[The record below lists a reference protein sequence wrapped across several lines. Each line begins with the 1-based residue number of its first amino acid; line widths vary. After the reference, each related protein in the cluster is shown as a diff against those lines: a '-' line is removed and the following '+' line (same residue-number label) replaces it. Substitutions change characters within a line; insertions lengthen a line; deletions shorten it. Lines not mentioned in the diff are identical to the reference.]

1 MGHGHMLYRRQQVKW
16 PFDIENFILKQNSQ
30 LSLTVLDSIY
40 FALTTENIKL
50 RNSKGV
56 IVKVELAVL

>member
-1 MGHGHMLYRRQQVKW
+1 MLYRSQQVKW

-50 RNSKGV
+50 RNSEGG
-56 IVKVELAVL
+56 IAIVELVL